1 MFGNHGESESKNI
14 HYNDIARLCGVA
26 VSSVSDYIRKHDLK
40 PTEIGDH
47 NAKLFT
53 YQDFKQ
59 IKDYYENKARNQ
71 AKTTRTDYKD
81 ELIRQ
86 LKSENEMLR
95 QQLAIKDKQIA
106 ESHKLITQVNQL
118 SSQTN
123 KIASQAQQL
132 DLIKNNHQ
140 ITLTHHTRQHKRRQN
155 NHLNTN
161 HSFIA
166 YSITRYSEK

>member
-1 MFGNHGESESKNI
+1 MTTTLNSLHIRISSK
-14 HYNDIARLCGVA
+14 L
-26 VSSVSDYIRKHDLK
+26 
-40 PTEIGDH
+40 
-47 NAKLFT
+47 
-53 YQDFKQ
+53 
-59 IKDYYENKARNQ
+59 YYENKARNQ

-140 ITLTHHTRQHKRRQN
+140 IASHSTTHD
-155 NHLNTN
+155 NTN
-161 HSFIA
+161 EDKNQPPKHQSFFH
-166 YSITRYSEK
+166 RLFNN

>member
-1 MFGNHGESESKNI
+1 MAKAKAKTYTI
-14 HYNDIARLCGVA
+14 TDIARICGVA

-140 ITLTHHTRQHKRRQN
+140 ITSHSTTHD
-155 NHLNTN
+155 NTN
-161 HSFIA
+161 EDKNQPPKHQSFFH
-166 YSITRYSEK
+166 RLFNN